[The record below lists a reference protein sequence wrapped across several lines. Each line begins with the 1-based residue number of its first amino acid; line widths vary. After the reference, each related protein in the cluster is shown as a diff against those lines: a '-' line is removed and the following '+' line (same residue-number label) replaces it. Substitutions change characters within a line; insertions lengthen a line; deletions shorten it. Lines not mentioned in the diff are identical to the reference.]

1 MKHTCFFVYKFIVQ
15 ASIRDKLSQMAPVL
29 DSIAGLAATA
39 QSGLSSNQTK
49 KKIIRCT
56 AAPKGPSVLNSWVQ

>member
-1 MKHTCFFVYKFIVQ
+1 
-15 ASIRDKLSQMAPVL
+15 MALVL
-29 DSIAGLAATA
+29 DSVAGLAATA

-56 AAPKGPSVLNSWVQ
+56 AAPKGPSVLNSWVQSKNKEGMNCHADY